1 MVRLVEETAR
11 AERQIAATLL
21 ASGRY
26 EAPLVTVS
34 QRRREF
40 DELLLADPADEPPES
55 DDVRLFR
62 ILGVA

>member
-11 AERQIAATLL
+11 NERLIAATLI

-26 EAPLVTVS
+26 DAELVTVS

-40 DELLLADPADEPPES
+40 DELLLADPAEMPAES

>member
-11 AERQIAATLL
+11 AERQLAVTLL
-21 ASGRY
+21 ASGRF
-26 EAPLVTVS
+26 ETELVTVS

-40 DELLLADPADEPPES
+40 DELLLADPAAAPPEA
-55 DDVRLFR
+55 DEVRLFR